1 MIEFHCSFAKHEK
14 KMLREKL
21 PLSTKIEAIAINHL
35 LTCEYLL
42 FMIEYTLY

>member
-21 PLSTKIEAIAINHL
+21 PLSTKVEAIAINHS
-35 LTCEYLL
+35 TSNVNIYYL
-42 FMIEYTLY
+42 